1 MFSESSRD
9 PYPYYPCYPYRRGRC
24 NGRQWAVCPM
34 KKSPSVLESVA
45 GEGEIPN
52 PSETVADTHPP
63 ENSKRGR
70 GRPRNPPVYL
80 EAARVGKLSTL
91 DDVIYEIGKVYR
103 ATRRGQIPTADA
115 AKLSYVLSTLKQ
127 AIEARDARLV
137 ALPAPADT
145 RVFPDLQDFYATV
158 NFVDPPA
165 TDDDEK
171 PSDVVPS

>member
-1 MFSESSRD
+1 MFPVVGVPE
-9 PYPYYPCYPYRRGRC
+9 PG
-24 NGRQWAVCPM
+24 
-34 KKSPSVLESVA
+34 L
-45 GEGEIPN
+45 
-52 PSETVADTHPP
+52 VADTV
-63 ENSKRGR
+63 
-70 GRPRNPPVYL
+70 PVKVTEVLTTEGLRL
-80 EAARVGKLSTL
+80 EVTTVVVAAAFTTWVI
-91 DDVIYEIGKVYR
+91 DVE
-103 ATRRGQIPTADA
+103 TADA